1 MQTGADASAIQTKT
15 LELCQTLLLHPDF
28 NSLRSRIEGFL
39 QSETAKDQYNA
50 LVEQG
55 QTLEHR
61 QQTGGTISQEENA
74 DFETR
79 REAVLQNAV
88 IRDFLQAQQEVQTI
102 QQFIG
107 GYVAKT
113 FELGRL
119 PAEQDFSEGGCGEG
133 CGCHPS

>member
-1 MQTGADASAIQTKT
+1 MQTGADASAIQSKT
-15 LELCQTLLLHPDF
+15 VELCQTLLSHPDF
-28 NSLRSRIEGFL
+28 NSLRSRIDGFL
-39 QSETAKDQYNA
+39 KNEAAKDQYNA
-50 LVEQG
+50 LVEHG
-55 QTLEHR
+55 QMLEHR
-61 QQTGGTISQEENA
+61 QQTGGTISQEENS
-74 DFETR
+74 DFETKR
-79 REAVLQNAV
+79 DAVLKNPV

-119 PAEQDFSEGGCGEG
+119 PVEDDFSEGGCGEG